1 MQRRV
6 HRRPTTLG
14 NVNTIKSRNHYDT
27 CYLSQHIFSLV
38 QIFFV
43 TTRRKNEASEKR
55 KENGIFTFNGW
66 SKDSLAESWGHQCSH
81 DAGCNGPWEAVLL
94 WCQAAQP
101 VDPTNLISPG
111 IRPLYPWWKGCG
123 RRGGGKKWSQNAG
136 GKKTPAGSCCFLWKT
151 SPYFK
156 KCFYPVSLQ
165 VPTWNT
171 CTIYS
176 LILFVGKNAPVSTN
190 LIANVV
196 NKAVRSFY
204 ISVLQLPQTTRASHR
219 FVFHLTLGLNPRPSE
234 FWLEGSEGSVPPPLN
249 RHDSLCDCENIDM
262 PRLLIVYAS
271 PFPTT
276 ESHTRQNKFQT
287 GVMQNVLWCLNLWLG
302 FAYCLKMP
310 II

>member
-1 MQRRV
+1 M
-6 HRRPTTLG
+6 
-14 NVNTIKSRNHYDT
+14 
-27 CYLSQHIFSLV
+27 LV
-38 QIFFV
+38 
-43 TTRRKNEASEKR
+43 EK
-55 KENGIFTFNGW
+55 
-66 SKDSLAESWGHQCSH
+66 
-81 DAGCNGPWEAVLL
+81 
-94 WCQAAQP
+94 
-101 VDPTNLISPG
+101 
-111 IRPLYPWWKGCG
+111 Y
-123 RRGGGKKWSQNAG
+123 
-136 GKKTPAGSCCFLWKT
+136 PAGSCCCLWKT
-151 SPYFK
+151 SPYFKKKK

-165 VPTWNT
+165 VPTCNT
-171 CTIYS
+171 CKIYC
-176 LILFVGKNAPVSTN
+176 LILLVGKNAPVSTN

-287 GVMQNVLWCLNLWLG
+287 NVMQNVLWCLNFYLG
-302 FAYCLKMP
+302 FACCLKNAENPNLLHKLATLPTTSLVAAAVFCYPFLSLALPNTTKPKVMG
-310 II
+310 ICMHQVR